1 MTLAELNRLPEHRA
15 EAEFTRCCGSMRW
28 ARLMSG
34 ERPFGSAEVL
44 AAVAQ
49 RLWWS
54 LAAADWLEAFAAHP
68 RIGEH
73 ARSAWA
79 AEEQAGTAAMSD
91 AVRQRLAHL
100 NHEYEGRFGYT
111 FVVSATE
118 KSADDV
124 LHTLERRLL
133 NEPAEEL
140 QIAADEERKITGLR
154 LAKLLT

>member
-1 MTLAELNRLPEHRA
+1 VTLIELNRLPEHRA

-68 RIGEH
+68 RIGER

-79 AEEQAGTAAMSD
+79 AEEQAGTATMSD
-91 AVRQRLAHL
+91 TTRQRLAHL

-111 FVVSATE
+111 FLVCATG
-118 KSADDV
+118 KSADD
-124 LHTLERRLL
+124 LLQILERRLL

-140 QIAADEERKITGLR
+140 QIAADEQRKITGLR
-154 LAKLLT
+154 LARLLT